1 MRIVS
6 LIFIAIITF
15 VIVLVVKRP
24 ELFKN
29 FWLWLIGLSGL
40 VLHVLQVIWNYVKE
54 VFSKAFESEIKK
66 KKEVT
71 VKMQTKK
78 E

>member
-6 LIFIAIITF
+6 LILIAIITF

-24 ELFKN
+24 ELLKD
-29 FWLWLIGLSGL
+29 FWLWLVGLSGL
-40 VLHVLQVIWNYVKE
+40 VLRGLQIIWDHMKE
-54 VFSKAFESEIKK
+54 IFSKAFESEKK
-66 KKEVT
+66 KKDT
-71 VKMQTKK
+71 AQIQSKK